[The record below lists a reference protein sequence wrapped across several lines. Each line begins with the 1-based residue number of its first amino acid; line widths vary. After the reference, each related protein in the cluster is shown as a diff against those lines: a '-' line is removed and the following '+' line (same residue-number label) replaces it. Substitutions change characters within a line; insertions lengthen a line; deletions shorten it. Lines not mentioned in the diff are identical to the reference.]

1 MRLFTRAARGAQLT
15 IDGRELLHP
24 EERAADSVRPGR
36 REPRVDVIGRTLAP
50 AAPERYSG

>member
-1 MRLFTRAARGAQLT
+1 VRLFTRAARGAQLT